1 MKKKVDIFMKISTF
15 IYCLNQGIK
24 NIKRNKLFSLASV
37 GTIAACIFMMGIM
50 YSVIANFQHMVN
62 KAGESVIVTVFFEH
76 GISADRINV
85 LQERIEKRPEVSEVK
100 YTSAEQAWEN
110 FKKDYFASNPDLAE
124 GFKDDNPLANSAFF
138 EVHLS
143 DVSMQPT
150 LVAFLESQDGI
161 RQVNYSDVTASA
173 LTDFAKMVGYVSM
186 TIIIVLLAV
195 GVFLI
200 SNTVMIGIAVR
211 KEEIKIMKLIGA
223 TDYFVRAPFI
233 VEGIV
238 IGIVGA
244 AIPLFGL
251 YFVYQ
256 KVISY
261 LMGQFQTITGK
272 FSFMPAGDIFSVM
285 TPLALMIGGG
295 IGLVGSIITIRK
307 HLKV

>member
-1 MKKKVDIFMKISTF
+1 MKISTF
-15 IYCLNQGIK
+15 LYCLNQGIK
-24 NIKRNKLFSLASV
+24 NIRRNKLFSLASV

-50 YSVIANFQHMVN
+50 YSVIANFQHMVS
-62 KAGESVIVTVFFEH
+62 KAGESVIVTVFFEP
-76 GISADRINV
+76 GISSDKITL
-85 LQERIEKRPEVSEVK
+85 LQQRIEQRSEVAEVS
-100 YTSAEQAWEN
+100 YTSAEQAWED

-124 GFKDDNPLANSAFF
+124 GFKDDNPLANSAYF
-138 EVHLS
+138 EIRLS

-150 LVAFLESQDGI
+150 LVSFLESQSGI
-161 RQVNYSDVTASA
+161 RLVNYSDVTASA

-186 TIIIVLLAV
+186 TIVLVLLAV

-261 LMGQFQTITGK
+261 LMGQFQIITGK
-272 FSFMPAGDIFSVM
+272 FSFLSVKEVFSIM
-285 TPLALMIGGG
+285 TPMALIIGGG
-295 IGLVGSIITIRK
+295 IGLLGSIITIRK

>member
-1 MKKKVDIFMKISTF
+1 MKISTF
-15 IYCLNQGIK
+15 VYCLNQGIK

-50 YSVIANFQHMVN
+50 YSVIANFQHMVSE
-62 KAGESVIVTVFFEH
+62 AGESVIVTVFFEQ
-76 GISADRINV
+76 GISPDKITV
-85 LQERIEKRPEVSEVK
+85 LQKRIEQRSEVATVN
-100 YTSAEQAWEN
+100 YTSAEQAWED
-110 FKKDYFASNPDLAE
+110 FKKDYFASNPELAE

-138 EVHLS
+138 EIRLS
-143 DVSMQPT
+143 DVSMQST
-150 LVAFLESQDGI
+150 LVSFLEAQDGI

-186 TIIIVLLAV
+186 TIILILLAV

-244 AIPLFGL
+244 AIPVFGL

-261 LMGQFQTITGK
+261 LLEQFQTITGK
-272 FSFMPAGDIFSVM
+272 FSFLSAGEVFSIM
-285 TPLALMIGGG
+285 TPLALTIGGG
-295 IGLVGSIITIRK
+295 IGLLGSIITIRK

>member
-1 MKKKVDIFMKISTF
+1 MKISTF
-15 IYCLNQGIK
+15 FYCLKQGFK
-24 NIKRNKLFSLASV
+24 NIRRNKLFSLASV

-50 YSVIANFQHMVN
+50 YSVIANFQHMIN
-62 KAGESVIVTVFFEH
+62 KAEESVSVTVFFDE
-76 GISADRINV
+76 GISQEKINTIRMKIE
-85 LQERIEKRPEVSEVK
+85 ERSEVASVS
-100 YTSAEQAWEN
+100 YTSAEEAWEG
-110 FKKDYFASNPDLAE
+110 FKKNYFADNPELAE
-124 GFKDDNPLANSAFF
+124 GFKDDNPLANSSYF
-138 EVHLS
+138 EIHLKE
-143 DVSMQPT
+143 VSMQKA
-150 LVAFLESQDGI
+150 LVSFLKATDGI
-161 RQVNYSDVTASA
+161 RQVNYSDATASA
-173 LTDFAKMVGYVSM
+173 MTDFAKMVGYVSM

-233 VEGIV
+233 VEGII
-238 IGIVGA
+238 IGLIGA

-256 KVISY
+256 QLANY
-261 LMGQFQTITGK
+261 LAGQFQTITSK
-272 FSFMPAGDIFSVM
+272 LAFLSSHQVFAVM
-285 TPLALMIGGG
+285 TPLALIIGGG

>member
-1 MKKKVDIFMKISTF
+1 MKISTF
-15 IYCLNQGIK
+15 WYCLNQGIK

-50 YSVIANFQHMVN
+50 YSVIANFQNMVS
-62 KAGESVIVTVFFEH
+62 KAEESVIVTVFFEP
-76 GISADRINV
+76 GISPEKINT
-85 LQERIEKRPEVSEVK
+85 LQNRIEQRSEVSEVS
-100 YTSAEQAWEN
+100 YTSAEQAWED
-110 FKKDYFASNPDLAE
+110 FKKDYFAANPDLAE
-124 GFKDDNPLANSAFF
+124 GFKDDNPLANSAYF
-138 EVHLS
+138 EIRLS

-150 LVAFLESQDGI
+150 LVSFLKAQDGI

-173 LTDFAKMVGYVSM
+173 LTDFAKMVGYVSG
-186 TIIIVLLAV
+186 TIILVLLAV

-238 IGIVGA
+238 IGVVGA
-244 AIPLFGL
+244 AIPVFGL

-261 LMGQFQTITGK
+261 LLGQFQTITGK
-272 FSFMPAGDIFSVM
+272 FSFLSAREVFSVM
-285 TPLALMIGGG
+285 TPLALIIGGG
-295 IGLVGSIITIRK
+295 IGLLGSIITIRK

>member
-1 MKKKVDIFMKISTF
+1 MKISTF

-37 GTIAACIFMMGIM
+37 GTIAACIFMMGIL
-50 YSVIANFQHMVN
+50 YSVIANFQHMVSEV
-62 KAGESVIVTVFFEH
+62 GESVIVTVFFDE
-76 GISADRINV
+76 GISPDKV
-85 LQERIEKRPEVSEVK
+85 QYLQERIQKRAEVAEVT
-100 YTSAEQAWEN
+100 YTSAEQAWEL
-110 FKKDYFASNPDLAE
+110 FKKDYFAANPDLAE
-124 GFKDDNPLANSAFF
+124 GFKDDNPLANSSYF
-138 EVHLS
+138 EIRLN
-143 DVSMQPT
+143 DVSMQSS
-150 LVAFLESQDGI
+150 LVSFLESTEGI
-161 RQVNYSDVTASA
+161 RQVNYSDVTATA

-186 TIIIVLLAV
+186 TIILVLLSV
-195 GVFLI
+195 GIFLI

-211 KEEIKIMKLIGA
+211 KEEIRIMKLIGA

-244 AIPLFGL
+244 AIPVIGL

-261 LMGQFQTITGK
+261 LIGQFQTISSNFT
-272 FSFMPAGDIFSVM
+272 FLTTRQVFAVM
-285 TPLALMIGGG
+285 TPMALLIGGG

>member
-1 MKKKVDIFMKISTF
+1 MKISTF

-37 GTIAACIFMMGIM
+37 GTIAACIFMMGIL
-50 YSVIANFQHMVN
+50 YSVIANFQHMVSEV
-62 KAGESVIVTVFFEH
+62 GESVIVTVFFDE
-76 GISADRINV
+76 GISPDKV
-85 LQERIEKRPEVSEVK
+85 QYLQERIQKRAEVAEVT
-100 YTSAEQAWEN
+100 YTSAEQAWEL
-110 FKKDYFASNPDLAE
+110 FKKDYFAANPDLAE
-124 GFKDDNPLANSAFF
+124 GFKDDNPLANSSYF
-138 EVHLS
+138 EIRLN
-143 DVSMQPT
+143 DVSMQSS
-150 LVAFLESQDGI
+150 LVSFLESTEGI
-161 RQVNYSDVTASA
+161 RQVNYSDVTATA

-186 TIIIVLLAV
+186 TIILVLLAV
-195 GVFLI
+195 GIFLI

-244 AIPLFGL
+244 AIPVIGL

-261 LMGQFQTITGK
+261 LIGQFQTITSN
-272 FSFMPAGDIFSVM
+272 FTFLTARQVFAVM
-285 TPLALMIGGG
+285 TPMALLIGGG

>member
-1 MKKKVDIFMKISTF
+1 MKISTF

-37 GTIAACIFMMGIM
+37 GTIAACIFMMGIL
-50 YSVIANFQHMVN
+50 YSVIANFQHMVSE
-62 KAGESVIVTVFFEH
+62 AGESVIVTVFFDE
-76 GISADRINV
+76 GISPDKV
-85 LQERIEKRPEVSEVK
+85 QYLQERIQKRAEVAEVT
-100 YTSAEQAWEN
+100 YTSAEQAWEL
-110 FKKDYFASNPDLAE
+110 FKKDYFAANPDLAE
-124 GFKDDNPLANSAFF
+124 GFKDDNPLANSSYF
-138 EVHLS
+138 EIRLN
-143 DVSMQPT
+143 DVSMQSS
-150 LVAFLESQDGI
+150 LVSFLESTEGI
-161 RQVNYSDVTASA
+161 RQVNYSDVTATA

-186 TIIIVLLAV
+186 TIILVLLAV
-195 GVFLI
+195 GIFLI

-244 AIPLFGL
+244 AIPVIGL

-261 LMGQFQTITGK
+261 LIGQFQTITSN
-272 FSFMPAGDIFSVM
+272 FTFLTARQVFAVM
-285 TPLALMIGGG
+285 TPMALLIGGG

>member
-1 MKKKVDIFMKISTF
+1 MKISTF
-15 IYCLNQGIK
+15 LYCLNQGIK
-24 NIKRNKLFSLASV
+24 NIRRNKLFSLASV

-50 YSVIANFQHMVN
+50 YSVIANFQHMVS
-62 KAGESVIVTVFFEH
+62 KAGESVIVTVFFEQ
-76 GISADRINV
+76 GISTDKITL
-85 LQERIEKRPEVSEVK
+85 LQQRIEQRSEVATVS
-100 YTSAEQAWEN
+100 YTSAEQAWED
-110 FKKDYFASNPDLAE
+110 FKKDYFASNPELAE
-124 GFKDDNPLANSAFF
+124 GFKDDNPLANSAYF
-138 EVHLS
+138 EIRLS

-150 LVAFLESQDGI
+150 LVSFLESQSGI

-186 TIIIVLLAV
+186 TIILVLLAV

-233 VEGIV
+233 VEGII

-244 AIPLFGL
+244 AIPIFGL

-272 FSFMPAGDIFSVM
+272 FSFLSVGEVFSIM
-285 TPLALMIGGG
+285 TPMALIIGGG
-295 IGLVGSIITIRK
+295 IGLLGSIITIRK

>member
-1 MKKKVDIFMKISTF
+1 MKISTF
-15 IYCLNQGIK
+15 LYCLNQGIK
-24 NIKRNKLFSLASV
+24 NIRRNKLFSLASV

-50 YSVIANFQHMVN
+50 YSVIANFQHMVS
-62 KAGESVIVTVFFEH
+62 KAGESVIITVFFEQ
-76 GISADRINV
+76 GISTDKITL
-85 LQERIEKRPEVSEVK
+85 LQQRIEQRSEVATVS
-100 YTSAEQAWEN
+100 YTSAEQAWED
-110 FKKDYFASNPDLAE
+110 FKKDYFASNPELAE
-124 GFKDDNPLANSAFF
+124 GFKDDNPLANSAYF
-138 EVHLS
+138 EIRLS

-150 LVAFLESQDGI
+150 LVSFLESQSGI

-186 TIIIVLLAV
+186 TIILVLLAV

-233 VEGIV
+233 VEGII

-244 AIPLFGL
+244 AIPIFGL

-272 FSFMPAGDIFSVM
+272 FSFLSVGKVFSIM
-285 TPLALMIGGG
+285 TPMALIIGGG
-295 IGLVGSIITIRK
+295 IGLLGSIITIRK

>member
-1 MKKKVDIFMKISTF
+1 MKISTF
-15 IYCLNQGIK
+15 LYCLNQGIK
-24 NIKRNKLFSLASV
+24 NIRRNKLFSLASV

-50 YSVIANFQHMVN
+50 YSVIANFQHMVS
-62 KAGESVIVTVFFEH
+62 KAGESVIVTVFFEQ
-76 GISADRINV
+76 GISTDKITL
-85 LQERIEKRPEVSEVK
+85 LQQRIEQRSEVATVS
-100 YTSAEQAWEN
+100 YTSAEQAWED
-110 FKKDYFASNPDLAE
+110 FKKDYFASNPELAE
-124 GFKDDNPLANSAFF
+124 GFKDDNPLANSAYF
-138 EVHLS
+138 EIRLS

-150 LVAFLESQDGI
+150 LVSFLESQSGI

-186 TIIIVLLAV
+186 TIILVLLAV

-233 VEGIV
+233 VEGII

-244 AIPLFGL
+244 AIPIFGL

-261 LMGQFQTITGK
+261 LIGQFQTITGK
-272 FSFMPAGDIFSVM
+272 FSFLSVSEVFSIM
-285 TPLALMIGGG
+285 TPMALIIGGG
-295 IGLVGSIITIRK
+295 IGLLGSIITIRK

>member
-1 MKKKVDIFMKISTF
+1 MKISTF
-15 IYCLNQGIK
+15 LYCLNQGIK
-24 NIKRNKLFSLASV
+24 NIRRNKLFSLASV

-50 YSVIANFQHMVN
+50 YSVIANFQHMVS
-62 KAGESVIVTVFFEH
+62 KAGESVIVTVFFEQ
-76 GISADRINV
+76 GISTDKITL
-85 LQERIEKRPEVSEVK
+85 LQQRIEQRSEVATVS
-100 YTSAEQAWEN
+100 YTSAEQAWED
-110 FKKDYFASNPDLAE
+110 FKKDYFASNPELAE
-124 GFKDDNPLANSAFF
+124 GFKDDNPLANSAYF
-138 EVHLS
+138 EIRLS

-150 LVAFLESQDGI
+150 LVAFLESQSGI

-186 TIIIVLLAV
+186 TIILVLLAV

-233 VEGIV
+233 VEGII

-244 AIPLFGL
+244 AIPIFGL

-261 LMGQFQTITGK
+261 LIGQFQTITGK
-272 FSFMPAGDIFSVM
+272 FSFLSVSEVFSIM
-285 TPLALMIGGG
+285 TPMALIIGGG
-295 IGLVGSIITIRK
+295 IGLLGSIITIRK